1 MSNCNEA
8 TRLSEEGL
16 CLSMN
21 DYLGMS
27 VRTELL
33 VFLILAFVIIIFS
46 SFTMFTL
53 IGHLKREQSR
63 RRHMWLLCGSAVI
76 GIGQWAMHFLSLL
89 STEQYAFIN
98 VQMLLTFVVAA
109 GLAYFSF
116 LIIGSE
122 RVPSFSLRVF
132 TAAVLLSSGAVLLHY
147 LSRLSSPFLS
157 IDYDPVLFSLSIAIM
172 LIGTLIALLLHETNI
187 ETSVWPA
194 SIVLGSS
201 CMMMH
206 MLGMKGIVIQYS
218 EVMTS
223 ERLSEFYLV
232 LAVVLGAATLAILGI
247 SLMTRVTDR
256 RFRLA
261 DQRYKLLVENSID
274 MIAVLSGNHWEYVN
288 RSGLV
293 MFNASSAEQMVGK
306 SIYLFLDP
314 KHHEEMAS
322 YIGSLEPGKTHGPV
336 ELEWFTVTG
345 KRLYTEIVLAPTS
358 MQNRSTFQ
366 LIIRDISERKK
377 NEELLINSEKLY
389 VAGQLAAGIAH
400 EIRNPLT
407 SLKGFLQL
415 ISSGRGTGKNYFD
428 IMKSELTRIE
438 SIVSEMLMLSKPQ
451 VYELTHQDTRRVL
464 YDVVTLL
471 EAQAALH
478 NTQIKVEAGKDPL
491 WIFGVENQ
499 IKQVFINILK
509 NAIEAM
515 VDGGTISVVSKREG
529 DAVIIRIAD
538 QGPGIS
544 QEQLSKMGQPFYT
557 TKDKGTGL
565 GLMVTYKIIDNHH
578 GTVTAYSEIGEGAV
592 FTISLP
598 YSAPPANKLANAHT
612 EVVPLQRTASD
623 TALRAVPWPPQVGV
637 SARERIT

>member
-1 MSNCNEA
+1 
-8 TRLSEEGL
+8 
-16 CLSMN
+16 
-21 DYLGMS
+21 MS

-33 VFLILAFVIIIFS
+33 VFLILAFVIIVFS

-53 IGHLKREQSR
+53 IGHLKREQSQ
-63 RRHMWLLCGSAVI
+63 RRHMWLLCGSVVI

-98 VQMLLTFVVAA
+98 VQMLLTLVVAA

-116 LIIGSE
+116 LVIESE
-122 RVPSFSLRVF
+122 RITRFPVRVM
-132 TAAVLLSSGAVLLHY
+132 AAALLLSAGALLLHY

-157 IDYDPVLFSLSIAIM
+157 IDFDPVMFSLSIAIM
-172 LIGTLIALLLHETNI
+172 LIGTLIALLLNETNL
-187 ETSVWPA
+187 ETSIWPA

-206 MLGMKGIVIQYS
+206 MLGMKGIVIRYS
-218 EVMTS
+218 EIMTS
-223 ERLSEFYLV
+223 ERLNEFYLV
-232 LAVVLGAATLAILGI
+232 LAIVLGAATLTILAI

-274 MIAVLSGNHWEYVN
+274 MIAVLNGNHWEYVN

-293 MFNASSAEQMVGK
+293 MFNASSPEEMLGK

-314 KHHEEMAS
+314 KHHEEMAG
-322 YIGSLEPGKTHGPV
+322 YIGTLEPGLTHGPI

-358 MQNRSTFQ
+358 MPGRRAFQ
-366 LIIRDISERKK
+366 IIIRDISERKK

-415 ISSGRGTGKNYFD
+415 ISSGRGNGKNYFD

-451 VYELTHQDTRRVL
+451 VYELTHQDTRRVM

-478 NTQIKVEAGKDPL
+478 NTQISVDAGKEPL

-515 VDGGTISVVSKREG
+515 VDGGTISIMCKRVE
-529 DAVIIRIAD
+529 DSVMIRIAD
-538 QGPGIS
+538 QGPGIP

-565 GLMVTYKIIDNHH
+565 GLMVTYKIIDNHQ
-578 GTVTAYSEIGEGAV
+578 GKVTAHSEVGEGTI
-592 FTISLP
+592 FTIMLP
-598 YSAPPANKLANAHT
+598 YAAPPSGR
-612 EVVPLQRTASD
+612 VPNTTAAAESSALQRASSD
-623 TALRAVPWPPQVGV
+623 NVLRVLPWPPQA
-637 SARERIT
+637 SMNTRERST

>member
-1 MSNCNEA
+1 
-8 TRLSEEGL
+8 
-16 CLSMN
+16 MN
-21 DYLGMS
+21 NYLGMS

-33 VFLILAFVIIIFS
+33 VFLILAFVIIVFS
-46 SFTMFTL
+46 SFTAFTL
-53 IGHLKREQSR
+53 IGHLKREQGR

-89 STEQYAFIN
+89 STEQYTFIN
-98 VQMLLTFVVAA
+98 VQMLLTLIVAA

-116 LIIGSE
+116 LMISTE
-122 RVPSFSLRVF
+122 RVPYFPMRVL
-132 TAAVLLSSGAVLLHY
+132 TAAVLLSSGALQLHY
-147 LSRLSSPFLS
+147 LSRLSSPFFS

-172 LIGTLIALLLHETNI
+172 FIGTLIALLLHETNP

-201 CMMMH
+201 SMMMH
-206 MLGMKGIVIQYS
+206 MLGMKGVVIQYS

-223 ERLSEFYLV
+223 ERLDEFNLV
-232 LAVVLGAATLAILGI
+232 LAVVLGAATLTILGI
-247 SLMTRVTDR
+247 SLMTRLTDR

-293 MFNASSAEQMVGK
+293 MFNASAPDEIVGK

-314 KHHEEMAS
+314 KHHEEMAG
-322 YIGSLEPGKTHGPV
+322 YIGTQVPGKTHGPV

-358 MQNRSTFQ
+358 LQNRSAFQ

-415 ISSGRGTGKNYFD
+415 ISSGRGGGKNYFD

-451 VYELTHQDTRRVL
+451 VYELAHLDIRRVL
-464 YDVVTLL
+464 FDVVTLL

-478 NTQIKVEAGKDPL
+478 NTEISVDGGKEPL

-515 VDGGTISVVSKREG
+515 VEGGTISVVSKRED

-538 QGPGIS
+538 EGPGIS

-565 GLMVTYKIIDNHH
+565 GLMVTYKIIDNHQ
-578 GTVTAYSEIGEGAV
+578 GTVTANSEVGKGVV

-598 YSAPPANKLANAHT
+598 FAAPPGNNQSQAHA
-612 EVVPLQRTASD
+612 EAQPLHRTSSNN
-623 TALRAVPWPPQVGV
+623 ALRVVPWPPQMGINT
-637 SARERIT
+637 REGSSP

>member
-1 MSNCNEA
+1 
-8 TRLSEEGL
+8 
-16 CLSMN
+16 
-21 DYLGMS
+21 MS

-33 VFLILAFVIIIFS
+33 VFLILAFVIIVFS

-53 IGHLKREQSR
+53 IGHLKREQNQ
-63 RRHMWLLCGSAVI
+63 RRHIWLLCGSAVI

-98 VQMLLTFVVAA
+98 VQMLLTLLVAA
-109 GLAYFSF
+109 GLAYFAF
-116 LIIGSE
+116 LVIGTE
-122 RVPSFSLRVF
+122 RIPYFSLRIF
-132 TAAVLLSSGAVLLHY
+132 TAAVLLSLGALSLHY
-147 LSRLSSPFLS
+147 LSRLSSSFLS
-157 IDYDPVLFSLSIAIM
+157 IDFDPVLFSLSFAIM
-172 LIGTLIALLLHETNI
+172 LIGTMIALLLHETNM

-206 MLGMKGIVIQYS
+206 MLGMRGLVIRYS

-223 ERLSEFYLV
+223 ERLNEFYIV
-232 LAVVLGAATLAILGI
+232 LAVVLGAATLTILVI

-261 DQRYKLLVENSID
+261 DQRYKLIVENSID

-293 MFNASSAEQMVGK
+293 MFNASSPEEMVGK

-314 KHHEEMAS
+314 KHHEEMAG
-322 YIGSLEPGKTHGPV
+322 YIGTLEPGKTYGPV

-345 KRLYTEIVLAPTS
+345 KRLYSEIVLAPTS
-358 MQNRSTFQ
+358 MHNQPAFQ
-366 LIIRDISERKK
+366 IIIRDISERKK

-415 ISSGRGTGKNYFD
+415 ISSGRGSGKNYFD

-451 VYELTHQDTRRVL
+451 VYDLTHQDTRRVL

-478 NTQIKVEAGKDPL
+478 NTQISVDAGVEPL

-515 VDGGTISVVSKREG
+515 IDGGTISVVCKREE
-529 DAVIIRIAD
+529 DMVLIRIAD
-538 QGPGIS
+538 EGPGIS

-565 GLMVTYKIIDNHH
+565 GLMVTYKIIDNHQ
-578 GTVTAYSEIGEGAV
+578 GTVQAHSEVGEGAV

-598 YSAPPANKLANAHT
+598 YAAPPANKLDHMPA
-612 EVVPLQRTASD
+612 EEQSPQRAASD
-623 TALRAVPWPPQVGV
+623 TVLRVVPWPPQMGM
-637 SARERIT
+637 STRERST

>member
-1 MSNCNEA
+1 
-8 TRLSEEGL
+8 
-16 CLSMN
+16 MN

-33 VFLILAFVIIIFS
+33 VFLILAFVIIVFS

-53 IGHLKREQSR
+53 IGHLKREQNR
-63 RRHMWLLCGSAVI
+63 RRHVWLLCGSTVI

-98 VQMLLTFVVAA
+98 VQMLLTLVVAA

-116 LIIGSE
+116 LVIGTE
-122 RVPSFSLRVF
+122 RIKHFPVRVM
-132 TAAVLLSSGAVLLHY
+132 AASMLLSLGALLLHY

-157 IDYDPVLFSLSIAIM
+157 IDFDPVMFALSVAII
-172 LIGTLIALLLHETNI
+172 LIGTLIALLLHETNL

-223 ERLSEFYLV
+223 ERLNEFYLV
-232 LAVVLGAATLAILGI
+232 LAIVLGAATLTILAI
-247 SLMTRVTDR
+247 SLMTRVADR

-274 MIAVLSGNHWEYVN
+274 MIAVLDGNHWEYVN

-293 MFNASSAEQMVGK
+293 MFNASSPEEMVGK

-322 YIGSLEPGKTHGPV
+322 FLGTLEPGLTHGPV
-336 ELEWFTVTG
+336 EIEWFTVTG

-358 MQNRSTFQ
+358 MPDSPAFQ
-366 LIIRDISERKK
+366 IIIRDISERKK

-415 ISSGRGTGKNYFD
+415 ISSGRGNGKNYFD
-428 IMKSELTRIE
+428 IMKSELNRIE

-478 NTQIKVEAGKDPL
+478 DTQIVVDAGKEPL

-515 VDGGTISVVSKREG
+515 VDGGKISVLCKLEG
-529 DAVIIRIAD
+529 ESVIIRIAD

-565 GLMVTYKIIDNHH
+565 GLMVTYKIIDNHN
-578 GTVTAYSEIGEGAV
+578 GTVTAHSEVGEGAI

-598 YSAPPANKLANAHT
+598 YSAPPSRSSNT
-612 EVVPLQRTASD
+612 TTASEPIMVQRASSD
-623 TALRAVPWPPQVGV
+623 SVLRVLPWPPQVGV
-637 SARERIT
+637 STRERRT

>member
-1 MSNCNEA
+1 
-8 TRLSEEGL
+8 
-16 CLSMN
+16 MN

-33 VFLILAFVIIIFS
+33 VFLILAFVIIVFS

-53 IGHLKREQSR
+53 IGHLKREQNR
-63 RRHMWLLCGSAVI
+63 RRHVWLLCGSAVI
-76 GIGQWAMHFLSLL
+76 GIGLWAMHFLSLL

-98 VQMLLTFVVAA
+98 VQMLLTLVVAA

-116 LIIGSE
+116 LAIGTE
-122 RVPSFSLRVF
+122 RIKHFSIRVI
-132 TAAVLLSSGAVLLHY
+132 TASMLLSSGALLLHY

-157 IDYDPVLFSLSIAIM
+157 IDFDPVMFALSIAIM
-172 LIGTLIALLLHETNI
+172 LIGTLIALLLHETNM

-206 MLGMKGIVIQYS
+206 MLGMKGIVIHYS

-223 ERLSEFYLV
+223 ERLNEFYLV
-232 LAVVLGAATLAILGI
+232 LAIVLGAATLTILAI
-247 SLMTRVTDR
+247 SLMTRVADR

-274 MIAVLSGNHWEYVN
+274 MIAVLDGNHWEYVN

-293 MFNASSAEQMVGK
+293 MFNASTPEEMVGK

-314 KHHEEMAS
+314 KHHGEMA
-322 YIGSLEPGKTHGPV
+322 GFLGTLEPGLTHGPV

-358 MQNRSTFQ
+358 MPNSPAFQ
-366 LIIRDISERKK
+366 IIIRDISERKK

-415 ISSGRGTGKNYFD
+415 ISSGRGSGKNYFD
-428 IMKSELTRIE
+428 IMKSELNRIE

-478 NTQIKVEAGKDPL
+478 DTQIVVDAGKEPL

-515 VDGGTISVVSKREG
+515 VDGGKISVHCRLEG
-529 DAVIIRIAD
+529 ESVIVQIAD

-565 GLMVTYKIIDNHH
+565 GLMVTYKIIDNHN
-578 GTVTAYSEIGEGAV
+578 GTVTAHSEMGEGAI
-592 FTISLP
+592 FTILLP
-598 YSAPPANKLANAHT
+598 YSAPPSG
-612 EVVPLQRTASD
+612 RTSQPTAPVEPSTLHRASSD
-623 TALRAVPWPPQVGV
+623 TALRVLPWPPQIGV
-637 SARERIT
+637 ATRERST

>member
-1 MSNCNEA
+1 
-8 TRLSEEGL
+8 
-16 CLSMN
+16 MN

-27 VRTELL
+27 IRTELL
-33 VFLILAFVIIIFS
+33 VFLILAFVIIVFS

-53 IGHLKREQSR
+53 IGHLKREQNK
-63 RRHMWLLCGSAVI
+63 RRHVWLLCGSAVI
-76 GIGQWAMHFLSLL
+76 GIGQWAMYFLSLL

-98 VQMLLTFVVAA
+98 AKMLLTLVVAA

-116 LIIGSE
+116 LAIGTE
-122 RVPSFSLRVF
+122 RIKRFSTRVI
-132 TAAVLLSSGAVLLHY
+132 AASLLLGSGALLLHY

-157 IDYDPVLFSLSIAIM
+157 VDFDPVMFMLSIAII
-172 LIGTLIALLLHETNI
+172 LIGTLIALLLHETNM
-187 ETSVWPA
+187 ESSVWPA

-206 MLGMKGIVIQYS
+206 MLGMRGIVVQYS

-223 ERLSEFYLV
+223 KRLNEFYLV
-232 LAVVLGAATLAILGI
+232 LAIVLGAATLTILAI
-247 SLMTRVTDR
+247 SLMTRLADR

-274 MIAVLSGNHWEYVN
+274 MIAVLEGNHWEYVN

-293 MFNASSAEQMVGK
+293 MFNASTPEEMVGK

-314 KHHEEMAS
+314 KHHEEMA
-322 YIGSLEPGKTHGPV
+322 GFLGTLEPGLTHGPV

-358 MQNRSTFQ
+358 MPNSSAFQ
-366 LIIRDISERKK
+366 IIIRDISERKK

-415 ISSGRGTGKNYFD
+415 ISSGRGSGKNYFD
-428 IMKSELTRIE
+428 IMKSELNRIE

-451 VYELTHQDTRRVL
+451 VYELTHQDARRVM

-478 NTQIKVEAGKDPL
+478 NTQIVVDAGKEPL

-515 VDGGTISVVSKREG
+515 VDGGRISVLCKMEG
-529 DAVIIRIAD
+529 DSVRIRIAD

-565 GLMVTYKIIDNHH
+565 GLMVTYKIIDNHN
-578 GTVTAYSEIGEGAV
+578 GTVTAHSEVGEGAV
-592 FTISLP
+592 FTITLP
-598 YSAPPANKLANAHT
+598 YLAPSSGRASQTTAAAESST
-612 EVVPLQRTASD
+612 VQRVSSD
-623 TALRAVPWPPQVGV
+623 NVLRVLPWPPQIGA
-637 SARERIT
+637 STHERSS